1 MNILLFFILVPA
13 AVLLLRYLFVQNNLT
28 LSRRTEN
35 MLLVVSIAA
44 VLFSVTAGILTRNDL
59 YFAGYRT
66 TTYIMFTA
74 DVIVMLYYLLGTP
87 KSRLHALQALKS
99 IVVCAMIIHA
109 ILITDGFTFAFRK
122 YLVYNDCQYRI
133 EKVNG
138 FMVGNRIK
146 LFVNEGIF
154 DRCYKLEE
162 LPYNIIIDSACV
174 HEMENDSLYVHL
186 FHSTKGE
193 KNPYIIKI
201 KL

>member
-1 MNILLFFILVPA
+1 MNILLFLILVPA

-35 MLLVVSIAA
+35 VLLVVSIAA
-44 VLFSVTAGILTRNDL
+44 VLFSVTAEIITRYDL

-66 TTYIMFTA
+66 TTYIMFSA

-87 KSRLHALQALKS
+87 KSRLRALQALKS

-109 ILITDGFTFAFRK
+109 IFITDGFTFAFRK
-122 YLVYNDCQYRI
+122 YLIYNDGQYRI
-133 EKVNG
+133 EKAHG
-138 FMVGNRIK
+138 LMAGNRIK

-154 DRCYKLEE
+154 DRYYKSEQ
-162 LPYNIIIDSACV
+162 LPYNITIDSARIQEV
-174 HEMENDSLYVHL
+174 GNDSLYIQV
-186 FHSTKGE
+186 FHSSKGE

-201 KL
+201 RL